1 MAGARRVVGVAGAAL
16 LLSLL
21 VSGCLWRDV
30 SILASDDMA
39 GRKLGSPGGAMA
51 RRYLIDRLSTRAE
64 PIRPDATGDDR
75 YLQPIQDG
83 ANVLGIIPG
92 TELPDEYV
100 IVGAHYDGQGTSCR
114 TTVPGDGVCNSATDN
129 AAGVAAALSIAQ
141 DLVDHPPRRSVV
153 IALWDGEEANLRGS
167 IAYVNAPVVPLAQTV
182 AYVNFD
188 VLGSNLLPS
197 LRTTTFAV
205 GAETGG
211 PVLTGIVRDAVD
223 ADALDTAMVSAV
235 LGAYRSDYTAF
246 LTSSI
251 PTVFFSDSTGP
262 CYHTP
267 GDDIDVVDFDK
278 LDHQVATATRVVR
291 ALADGAERPTWTA
304 APLTTFD
311 DVVAVGDVMDRSSVD
326 WSRFSA
332 ADRQTLNAI
341 RSDLTAV
348 RDAGPAAYDADAQ
361 STLLNRANQGIS
373 VFTRGTCDGFLAPTT
388 P

>member
-1 MAGARRVVGVAGAAL
+1 
-16 LLSLL
+16 
-21 VSGCLWRDV
+21 V

-39 GRKLGSPGGAMA
+39 GRRLGTPGGASA

-64 PIRPDATGDDR
+64 PIRPGATGDDR

-83 ANVLGIIPG
+83 ANVLGIIRG
-92 TELPDEYV
+92 TEHPDEYV

-114 TTVPGDGVCNSATDN
+114 TSVPGDGVCNSATDN

-167 IAYVNAPVVPLAQTV
+167 VAYVSHPVVPLAQTV

-188 VLGSNLLPS
+188 VLGANLLPS
-197 LRTTTFAV
+197 LRDTTFAV

-211 PVLTGIVRDAVD
+211 PVLTDIVGDAID
-223 ADALDTAMVSAV
+223 ADTLDAAMVSAV
-235 LGAYRSDYTAF
+235 MGAYRSDYTAF
-246 LTSSI
+246 LNASI

-267 GDDIDVVDFDK
+267 GDDLDAVDFAK
-278 LDHQVATATRVVR
+278 LDHQVAIATGVVR
-291 ALADGAERPTWTA
+291 ALADGVERPSWTP
-304 APLTTFD
+304 APLTTYD

-326 WSRFSA
+326 WGRFSP
-332 ADRQTLNAI
+332 ADQQTLNAI

-348 RDAGPAAYDADAQ
+348 RDAGREAYDATAQ

-373 VFTRGTCDGFLAPTT
+373 VFTHGTCDGFLPPAGAPTG
-388 P
+388 